1 MDLRELQKAYLDNL
15 RQVTEEKLEIGSLI
29 RTIISID
36 EGLVFKDGRKQK
48 PKKLV
53 IIGVDKIKKVCYGS
67 VLVNT
72 KMSPKS
78 VYSASFLSA
87 QYLLHQTD
95 YPEFLKYDRYG
106 HDVAKDIV
114 RETVFNLAVDRSNRI
129 REKSLAQGK
138 KADTVADFMSDIDL
152 PFEGWIPEW
161 GEDHCPYAEVWRTYY
176 EKYPWFREFAP
187 FYCDVIDTTTIENYS
202 KCLSHRITQN
212 VLNEGTA
219 CLREYFESDS
229 VKKGEYTY
237 G

>member
-1 MDLRELQKAYLDNL
+1 MGKEAYEITGTVDRALMVDQIRKAA
-15 RQVTEEKLEIGSLI
+15 RQ
-29 RTIISID
+29 
-36 EGLVFKDGRKQK
+36 FA
-48 PKKLV
+48 
-53 IIGVDKIKKVCYGS
+53 
-67 VLVNT
+67 
-72 KMSPKS
+72 M
-78 VYSASFLSA
+78 
-87 QYLLHQTD
+87 QYFYFCKTL
-95 YPEFLKYDRYG
+95 YDRYG

-176 EKYPWFREFAP
+176 DKYPWFREFAP